1 MRGTVSTACQQL
13 QESLK
18 SCWAS
23 GSTIADIVGFL
34 GITKD
39 QVIRLR
45 GVLELPLRLDRAKRA
60 KPPRHRD
67 PTPEEIARSCAEL
80 RAKHLEQRMNEP
92 KDRVYHRPEDEMVR
106 FRVEIDWINED
117 DE

>member
-1 MRGTVSTACQQL
+1 MKGTVSTACHQL
-13 QESLK
+13 QQSLR

-23 GSTIADIVGFL
+23 GSTIADIVDFL

-45 GVLELPLRLDRAKRA
+45 GVLALPLRLDRSKRA

-67 PTPEEIARSCAEL
+67 PTPGEIARACAEL
-80 RAKHLEQRMNEP
+80 RAKHLEQRRNEP
-92 KDRVYHRPEDEMVR
+92 KDRVYHREDQVVQ
-106 FRVEIDWINED
+106 FRVELDWLNED
-117 DE
+117 EE